1 MRLTGDRI
9 LVRPTARSKT
19 TASGLVIPDAYQNES
34 ETSGV
39 VVAVGSKQPEDFT
52 VGDTVFF
59 SPHVGQETD
68 AFGERMFILRGED
81 VLAVMDGPNA
91 ESEVEFKHISYG
103 WNPETG
109 QLGVINE

>member
-68 AFGERMFILRGED
+68 AFGERMFILRQDD
-81 VLAVMDGPNA
+81 VIAVMTP
-91 ESEVEFKHISYG
+91 EREITHIAYMYDKD
-103 WNPETG
+103 TG
-109 QLGVINE
+109 KRGVINE